1 MWCLQCDRI
10 RGYIPNLIEY
20 LKGGLMDTKINRV
33 GSYVALEIINLVVI
47 WLLAPLASLTPVV
60 FWVLIVASLLVD
72 QFVLAWSMGVLKET
86 EVFHEST
93 VVGIWT
99 AEQVAGIAILTVWAI
114 LHLGFLIGLSMLVIL
129 GAWAYWRT
137 GFLGKLLDI
146 RYW

>member
-1 MWCLQCDRI
+1 
-10 RGYIPNLIEY
+10 
-20 LKGGLMDTKINRV
+20 MDTKNNRV

-47 WLLAPLASLTPVV
+47 WFLAPLAALTPVV
-60 FWVLIVASLLVD
+60 FWALIVASVLVD
-72 QFVLAWSMGVLKET
+72 QMVLAWSMGVLEET

-99 AEQVAGIAILTVWAI
+99 AGQVMELAILTVLAI
-114 LHLGFLIGLSMLVIL
+114 FHSGFLVGLSMFVIL

>member
-1 MWCLQCDRI
+1 
-10 RGYIPNLIEY
+10 
-20 LKGGLMDTKINRV
+20 MDTKNNRIGV
-33 GSYVALEIINLVVI
+33 YVALEIINLVVI
-47 WLLAPLASLTPVV
+47 WLLAPLAALIPIV
-60 FWVLIVASLLVD
+60 FWVLIVASVLVD
-72 QFVLAWSMGVLKET
+72 QMVLAWSKGVLEET

-99 AEQVAGIAILTVWAI
+99 AEQLAGIAILTVLVI
-114 LHLGFLIGLSMLVIL
+114 LHSGFLMGLLTVVLL